1 MPDLRQ
7 AAPGNETESENS
19 MSVCKFCG
27 MNGHTRMTCYARPK
41 NKSLKRKTMRRIGKQ
56 GQKWLMTR
64 AAWFHSHAPDRDGFY
79 TCYICGDKLLPRE
92 TTLDHVKSRSRHPE
106 LRFEHSNLQP
116 CCWRCNTAKGS
127 RDLDELEGGEIWTTS
142 GVRS

>member
-1 MPDLRQ
+1 
-7 AAPGNETESENS
+7 
-19 MSVCKFCG
+19 
-27 MNGHTRMTCYARPK
+27 
-41 NKSLKRKTMRRIGKQ
+41 
-56 GQKWLMTR
+56 MTR

-106 LRFEHSNLQP
+106 LRFEPSNLQP

-127 RDLDELEGGEIWTTS
+127 RDLDELELEGGEIWTTNDVKNWLS
-142 GVRS
+142 GVEKAAEPKYRKVFIPTRQKFGNGS